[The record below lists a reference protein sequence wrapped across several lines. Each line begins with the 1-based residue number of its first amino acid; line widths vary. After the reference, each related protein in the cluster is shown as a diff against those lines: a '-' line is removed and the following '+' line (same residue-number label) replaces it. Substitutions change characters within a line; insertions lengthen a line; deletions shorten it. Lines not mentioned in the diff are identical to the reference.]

1 MKTIRPLRVLFGF
14 GVLFLLFS
22 IFMLFESDVAY
33 AKPMKKL
40 PNVMTENECKLN
52 GGKIVD
58 GLRDGILCCIETES
72 ELLCNPCPSCN
83 PVIFK
88 SSKSKLDSGKLGEKK
103 TDPTGIKLRLKTDV
117 LRKTNQ

>member
-1 MKTIRPLRVLFGF
+1 MKTIRPFSVLFGF

-22 IFMLFESDVAY
+22 IFMLFESNVVN
-33 AKPMKKL
+33 AKPMRKL

-52 GGKIVD
+52 GGKVVD
-58 GLRDGILCCIETES
+58 GLQDGILCCIETATEM
-72 ELLCNPCPSCN
+72 LCNPCPSCN

-103 TDPTGIKLRLKTDV
+103 TDPTSRTLRPKTGV